1 MVNAFG
7 TSVWIIHLLCEGFE
21 TTYCKIFLECIHTM
35 LSFSDTNDVQCWRW
49 FSVSRSQ
56 LMKCFHHHLWV
67 PSCLHV
73 AATSVLLV
81 LNLELVSVDDFDVF
95 FSYIIIVGLRSPIV
109 VHFLGYESFCNPQVI
124 HSFGCWCCIIHCAV
138 AQYSNTAHVC
148 ACSYGLFFTWQK
160 EICSFVFDCIFQ
172 MWNSNRLLVRTSFLA
187 LDLYPS
193 HRWQT
198 VVN

>member
-1 MVNAFG
+1 
-7 TSVWIIHLLCEGFE
+7 
-21 TTYCKIFLECIHTM
+21 
-35 LSFSDTNDVQCWRW
+35 
-49 FSVSRSQ
+49 VSRSQ

-124 HSFGCWCCIIHCAV
+124 HSFGC
-138 AQYSNTAHVC
+138 
-148 ACSYGLFFTWQK
+148 
-160 EICSFVFDCIFQ
+160 
-172 MWNSNRLLVRTSFLA
+172 
-187 LDLYPS
+187 
-193 HRWQT
+193 
-198 VVN
+198 